1 MPLVQSKTL
10 LENAHA
16 GKYGV
21 GAFNVANME
30 MIIGAIKAAEELQAP
45 IILQIAEVRL
55 NYSPL
60 DLIGP
65 MMVAAA
71 KKARVPVAVH
81 LDHGLTIETVRKALD
96 IGFSSVMIDGSKLPI
111 EENIKLTKKVVEMAK
126 KYKADV
132 EAEIGIVGGSEDGTE
147 ANKIKYTDLNEAVKL
162 AKETGIDA
170 MAVAIGNAHGVY
182 REEPKLNFDILKKI
196 HESIGDTRLV
206 LHGGS
211 GICEE
216 DFKKTIA
223 NGITK
228 LNVAT
233 ATFLSVYDK
242 VKEKN
247 DKITNY
253 FQLSEAEVEGA
264 YLNVKKH
271 IKIFGTENKA
281 SL

>member
-1 MPLVQSKTL
+1 
-10 LENAHA
+10 
-16 GKYGV
+16 
-21 GAFNVANME
+21 
-30 MIIGAIKAAEELQAP
+30 
-45 IILQIAEVRL
+45 
-55 NYSPL
+55 
-60 DLIGP
+60 
-65 MMVAAA
+65 
-71 KKARVPVAVH
+71 
-81 LDHGLTIETVRKALD
+81 
-96 IGFSSVMIDGSKLPI
+96 
-111 EENIKLTKKVVEMAK
+111 
-126 KYKADV
+126 
-132 EAEIGIVGGSEDGTE
+132 
-147 ANKIKYTDLNEAVKL
+147 
-162 AKETGIDA
+162 

-182 REEPKLNFDILKKI
+182 REELKLNFDILKKI

-264 YLNVKKH
+264 YLNVKN
-271 IKIFGTENKA
+271 I
-281 SL
+281 